1 MALEYQLTQLSKNDT
16 PLDDIL
22 DTVKGG
28 IKKNGSAGRSTDLF
42 SWAKITR
49 DGYHALAV

>member
-1 MALEYQLTQLSKNDT
+1 MALEYQLNQLSKIDT
-16 PLDDIL
+16 PLEDIL

-28 IKKNGSAGRSTDLF
+28 IEKMGAQGEAQTLF

>member
-1 MALEYQLTQLSKNDT
+1 MALEYQLNQLSKNDAS
-16 PLDDIL
+16 LDDIL

-28 IKKNGSAGRSTDLF
+28 IEKMRAQGEAQAPF